1 MDKIFQFRKATLKDP
16 KNTELMSF
24 DKPTSVAELQPVGD
38 KKNEPSLADER
49 RAEEE
54 EKIKAQRR
62 AEIEEKI
69 KRNRSKSK
77 DVEKVKKS
85 K

>member
-16 KNTELMSF
+16 KNAEVMSF
-24 DKPTSVAELQPVGD
+24 DKPMSVAELQPVGG
-38 KKNEPSLADER
+38 KKNEPSLADEKL
-49 RAEEE
+49 AVI
-54 EKIKAQRR
+54 EKIKAKRR

-69 KRNRSKSK
+69 EKNRNKFK
-77 DVEKVKKS
+77 DVKKY

>member
-38 KKNEPSLADER
+38 KKNEPSLADEK
-49 RAEEE
+49 RAEE
-54 EKIKAQRR
+54 EKIKAKRR